1 MNNIN
6 LTDLDLDEKILK
18 KLKDNNINSF
28 EELWLQNKKTLKEL
42 NFSQLEINSI
52 IIKLQ
57 LKGLDLNKKKI
68 HK

>member
-1 MNNIN
+1 MNNIDINN
-6 LTDLDLDEKILK
+6 LNLDEKLLNKIK
-18 KLKDNNINSF
+18 NKNINSF
-28 EELWLQNKKTLKEL
+28 EELWLQNRKTLRDL
-42 NFSQLEINSI
+42 DFTQSEINSI